1 VTALDLSG
9 GLARRRRRGVV
20 AGIVLVLLLVAG
32 AVAWWFLSR
41 PPPPDE
47 AATAFA
53 RAWDD
58 GDPTTGPVDDPGE
71 ADAAWQA
78 TRDGMGEAPLAV
90 ALDGV
95 EQDAED
101 DTSATAEL
109 TLSWTLPGDRSWSYA
124 TAAPMTRTD
133 DGWVVGFDAAV
144 VHPELLPGS
153 ALEVRRTTAPRA
165 DVLAEDGT
173 PLVTARPVVDVGIE
187 PSRVDDPGATAAAVR
202 GVLDLDLDGLEDR
215 IDAAEPDQFVPVV
228 TLRDDDFEPIADDL
242 QPIPGTVFRPGEQV
256 LAPTRDFA
264 RATLGQAGPV
274 TAELLEEAPDRY
286 AAGDVVGLSGLQR
299 AYDEQLG
306 GRPGLEVRTVP
317 AEAADA
323 DPTVVFSA
331 DPEAGTP
338 VTVSLDPVV
347 QRAADEALA
356 DQDEFPSA
364 LVVVRIS
371 DGHVVAAANGPAS
384 GGLDL
389 ALTGRYP
396 PGSTFKIVTTDAL
409 LQAGLD
415 PDDEV
420 PCPATATVEG
430 RAFRNAEAQALG
442 DVPFTTAFAS
452 SCNTAFVELTRDL
465 DGAALREAGAAFG
478 VGHTPRL
485 GVPAF
490 TGEVPETTPGT
501 DTAAS
506 AIGQGRVLVSPLA
519 VADVAATAARGISLA
534 PSLVLSPT
542 PEASGDDG
550 AGGGAGATPSGREV
564 AAALPALMREVV
576 TDGSGTALA
585 SVPGGPVHAKTG
597 TAEYGDGTPPRTH
610 AWVTGWQGDLAFAVL
625 VAETPDAF
633 GGQVAAPIAADL
645 LERLAG

>member
-1 VTALDLSG
+1 
-9 GLARRRRRGVV
+9 
-20 AGIVLVLLLVAG
+20 
-32 AVAWWFLSR
+32 
-41 PPPPDE
+41 
-47 AATAFA
+47 
-53 RAWDD
+53 
-58 GDPTTGPVDDPGE
+58 
-71 ADAAWQA
+71 
-78 TRDGMGEAPLAV
+78 
-90 ALDGV
+90 
-95 EQDAED
+95 
-101 DTSATAEL
+101 
-109 TLSWTLPGDRSWSYA
+109 
-124 TAAPMTRTD
+124 
-133 DGWVVGFDAAV
+133 
-144 VHPELLPGS
+144 
-153 ALEVRRTTAPRA
+153 
-165 DVLAEDGT
+165 
-173 PLVTARPVVDVGIE
+173 VTARPVVDVGIE
-187 PSRVDDPGATAAAVR
+187 PARVDDPGTTADAVR
-202 GVLDLDLDGLEDR
+202 SVLDLDLDGLEDR
-215 IDAAEPDQFVPVV
+215 IAAAEPDQFVPVV
-228 TLRDDDFEPIADDL
+228 TLRADDYEPIADDL
-242 QPIPGTVFRPGEQV
+242 QPIPGTVFRRGEQV

-274 TAELLEEAPDRY
+274 TAELLEEAPERY
-286 AAGDVVGLSGLQR
+286 TAGDVVGLSGLQR

-317 AEAADA
+317 AEGTEA
-323 DPTVVFSA
+323 DPSVVFA
-331 DPEAGTP
+331 AEPDAGSP
-338 VTVSLDPVV
+338 VTVSLDPEV

-356 DQDEFPSA
+356 GQDEFPSA
-364 LVVVRIS
+364 IVVVRIS
-371 DGHVVAAANGPAS
+371 DGHVLAAANGPAS

-409 LQAGLD
+409 LRSGLD

-442 DVPFTTAFAS
+442 DVPFSTAFAS
-452 SCNTAFVELTRDL
+452 SCNTAFVELSRDL
-465 DGAALREAGAAFG
+465 DPTALREAGTAFG

-519 VADVAATAARGISLA
+519 VADIAATAARGTALR
-534 PSLVLSPT
+534 PSLVLSPA
-542 PEASGDDG
+542 PEASGDEGDAAE
-550 AGGGAGATPSGREV
+550 AGTAAAEREV
-564 AAALPALMREVV
+564 AATLPALMREVV
-576 TDGSGTALA
+576 TDGSGAVLA
-585 SVPGGPVHAKTG
+585 DVPGGPVHAKTG
-597 TAEYGDGTPPRTH
+597 TAEYGDDTPPRTH